1 MGQAR
6 FAANS
11 GAVSR
16 SAKRLPSCEALLERV
31 PEGDFV
37 LAQPPAEE
45 HLLVPAPSGK
55 IDEALIE
62 ILDDNAERLQFLDAV
77 HNPFGLGLGLDHRLQ
92 RVHLMRPDAAAVP
105 GDLGCDPAVTDR
117 GNRERTPMR
126 DHALGEQANR
136 REQLIRLFRRE
147 VAIRHGYIFDTWS
160 DSRSST
166 P

>member
-1 MGQAR
+1 MG
-6 FAANS
+6 F
-11 GAVSR
+11 SR
-16 SAKRLPSCEALLERV
+16 LRKRLPSCEALVERV

-45 HLLVPAPSGK
+45 HLLVPAPSRK

-62 ILDDNAERLQFLDAV
+62 ILDENAERLQFLDAV
-77 HNPFGLGLGLDHRLQ
+77 HDAFGLGLDRLLQ

-105 GDLGCDPAVTDR
+105 GDLGRDPAMTDR

-136 REQLIRLFRRE
+136 REQLICLFRRE
-147 VAIRHGYIFDTWS
+147 VAIRHGYIFDAWS